1 MEKANIEWY
10 GITFLEPVV
19 FLTNWMIT
27 IQCFYYFQKFQKLEI
42 KSAFLFYW
50 KYFFFLFGASTFF
63 GGLSHLLYH
72 YFELWGK
79 IPGWSLAILS
89 ITALELAV
97 FHDDAERYKH
107 GIRFVWVQTLVLFI
121 LLVLDFNFNWVT
133 VQTVIGLVLVL
144 GVYSIL
150 QVRKKGESWRGF
162 LYGIGWM
169 LLSVPVVI
177 LKVDLSIWFNR
188 HDISHLLMMLCLHQ
202 FYKASLKVSESHS
215 K

>member
-1 MEKANIEWY
+1 MEKISIEWY

-27 IQCFYYFQKFQKLEI
+27 IQCFYYYQRFKRLTTET
-42 KSAFLFYW
+42 SFLFYW
-50 KYFFFLFGASTFF
+50 KSFFFLFGASTFF
-63 GGLSHLLYH
+63 GGLSHLFFY

-97 FHDDAERYKH
+97 FHDDVKKH
-107 GIRFVWVQTLVLFI
+107 KHWISFVWIQTLILFI
-121 LLVLDFNFNWVT
+121 LLILDFNFNWVT

-144 GVYSIL
+144 GVYAML
-150 QVRKKGESWRGF
+150 QVKKGRKNWKGY

-169 LLSVPVVI
+169 LISVPVVI

-202 FYKASLKVSESHS
+202 FYKASLRVSEVG
-215 K
+215 